1 MQLSRIADDMNGGGV
16 LSMEISVSPVHGRFV
31 AEVAGVDLSKPLD
44 DDYFDHIHD
53 AFLEHS
59 ILVFRGQALTNEQ
72 HIAFSR
78 RFGELEIHTAK
89 HWLLPDFPE
98 ILVLSNRGENGTRPI
113 VNGGAYWHSDMT
125 YMAKPPLGSV
135 LYALEVPPEGGDTL
149 YTDMYAAYE
158 TLDEKTKGRIENLEV
173 IHRYGDRYQMM
184 ASDDNDRPPLTPEQ
198 LAEVPDVVHPMVR
211 THPETG
217 RKALFVNEGFTVAI
231 VELAKDEGEALLEK
245 LFSHSVQPAHVYRHR
260 WQAGDLVMWDNRC
273 TMHRATEYDLRYDRA
288 MHRTTIQGDRPA

>member
-1 MQLSRIADDMNGGGV
+1 
-16 LSMEISVSPVHGRFV
+16 MEVEEMDISIFPVQGRFV
-31 AEVAGVDLSKPLD
+31 AEVAGIDLSKPLD
-44 DDYFDHIHD
+44 ERRFANIHD

-59 ILVFRGQALTNEQ
+59 ILVFRGQDLSNEE

-78 RFGELEIHTAK
+78 RFGELEIHTAR

-98 ILVLSNRGENGTRPI
+98 ILVLSNRGEKGTKPI

-125 YMAKPPLGSV
+125 YKAKPPLGSL

-149 YTDMYAAYE
+149 FADMYAAYE
-158 TLDEKTKGRIENLEV
+158 SLDDETKLRIEDLDV

-184 ASDDNDRPPLTPEQ
+184 ASADNERPPLTPEQ
-198 LAEVPDVVHPMVR
+198 LAEVPDVLHPAVR

-217 RKALFVNEGFTVAI
+217 RKALFVNEGFAI
-231 VELAKDEGEALLEK
+231 GIAGLPEAEAKALLEK
-245 LFSHSVQPAHVYRHR
+245 LFSHSVHTDNIYRHR

-273 TMHRATEYDLRYDRA
+273 TMHRATEYDLRFVRS
-288 MHRTTIQGDRPA
+288 MHRTTVQGDRPV

>member
-1 MQLSRIADDMNGGGV
+1 MEVED
-16 LSMEISVSPVHGRFV
+16 MEISVSPVHDRFV
-31 AEVAGVDLSKPLD
+31 AEVAGVDLSRPLD
-44 DDYFDHIHD
+44 DDGFTRIHD

-59 ILVFRGQALTNEQ
+59 TLVFRGQALSNEQ

-78 RFGELEIHTAK
+78 RFGKLEIHTAK

-98 ILVLSNRGENGTRPI
+98 ILVLSNRGEDGTTPI

-125 YMAKPPLGSV
+125 YRAEPPLGSL

-149 YTDMYAAYE
+149 YTDMHAAYE
-158 TLDEKTKGRIENLEV
+158 TLDEETKRRIEDLEA
-173 IHRYGDRYQMM
+173 IHRYGDRYLMM
-184 ASDDNDRPPLTPEQ
+184 ASEDKERPPLTGEQ
-198 LAEVPDVVHPMVR
+198 LAEVPDVVHPVVR

-231 VELAKDEGEALLEK
+231 AGLAKDESKALLEK
-245 LFSHSVQPAHVYRHR
+245 LFRHSVQPAHMYRHR

-273 TMHRATEYDLRYDRA
+273 TMHRATEYDPRYNRA
-288 MHRTTIQGDRPA
+288 MHRTTVQGDRPV